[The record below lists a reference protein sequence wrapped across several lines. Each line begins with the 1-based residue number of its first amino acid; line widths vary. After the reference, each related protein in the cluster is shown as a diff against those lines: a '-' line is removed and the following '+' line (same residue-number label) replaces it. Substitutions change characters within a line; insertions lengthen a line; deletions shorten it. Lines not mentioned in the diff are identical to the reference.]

1 MINGGEVRNLTVI
14 GATAVGA
21 ADFGLAAHFYGQDPA
36 RDWQGAATSF
46 GGVNS
51 SGLGRNG
58 SRPALDDNLE
68 VKNICMGGIDPA
80 EEA

>member
-36 RDWQGAATSF
+36 RVWQSAATSF

-51 SGLGRNG
+51 SGSGRKG
-58 SRPALDDNLE
+58 SRPALDDNLDI
-68 VKNICMGGIDPA
+68 KYICKGGIDPA

>member
-1 MINGGEVRNLTVI
+1 MINGGEVHNLSGI

-21 ADFGLAAHFYGQDPA
+21 ADFGLAVPFYGQDPA
-36 RDWQGAATSF
+36 RDWQGVATSF

-51 SGLGRNG
+51 SGLGRKG
-58 SRPALDDNLE
+58 SRPALNDNL
-68 VKNICMGGIDPA
+68 KIKYISMGDLDPA

>member
-14 GATAVGA
+14 SATAVNA
-21 ADFGLAAHFYGQDPA
+21 ADFDLAACFYGQDPA
-36 RDWQGAATSF
+36 RDGQGAATSF

-51 SGLGRNG
+51 SGSGRKG
-58 SRPALDDNLE
+58 SRPALGDNL
-68 VKNICMGGIDPA
+68 NIKYICKGGIDPA